1 MLTFTFL
8 KEEVNFE
15 TKEKKT
21 ISKSIS
27 FCLVTTKE
35 NDLQRNSLLIMDRH
49 SLSRYCSVGL
59 NPIQRFHFV
68 DKILQFRTSTNDEIF
83 SSNYELI
90 NYVHE
95 CFWPRISAC
104 TIRLIYLLR
113 DSSNAHRHIERQ
125 WTLQVFDELRIDFV
139 RSFGICFS

>member
-35 NDLQRNSLLIMDRH
+35 NDL
-49 SLSRYCSVGL
+49 
-59 NPIQRFHFV
+59 
-68 DKILQFRTSTNDEIF
+68 
-83 SSNYELI
+83 
-90 NYVHE
+90 
-95 CFWPRISAC
+95 
-104 TIRLIYLLR
+104 
-113 DSSNAHRHIERQ
+113 
-125 WTLQVFDELRIDFV
+125 
-139 RSFGICFS
+139 